1 MANMQKNTLMERAEL
16 ARAYI
21 NGGSAPYQAERQ
33 TCFMNVT
40 EMQEAIRAL
49 ERKGAEDKALAEN
62 HRFGPEKTKPEKAT
76 EDPATAQTTWSEE
89 NTETMVDVYVHPEK
103 TRTKKTGTDKD
114 VIYPFLPP
122 GQVAEEPAKR
132 PLYALHTRELSV
144 KRIGTSK
151 PEVQIVLLENR
162 YTLSFPVELLDKLI
176 SLLQAAKTLETD

>member
-1 MANMQKNTLMERAEL
+1 MANMRKNTLMERAEL

-21 NGGSAPYQAERQ
+21 NGGSAPYQAARQ
-33 TCFMNVT
+33 TGFMRVT

-49 ERKGAEDKALAEN
+49 EHKEAEEIERSEISESKSRDLPSVASTRHCAGEWPSTDKAKDEN
-62 HRFGPEKTKPEKAT
+62 DRFGPKETEPERIPVDDPPKT
-76 EDPATAQTTWSEE
+76 
-89 NTETMVDVYVHPEK
+89 
-103 TRTKKTGTDKD
+103 
-114 VIYPFLPP
+114 IYPFLPP

-144 KRIGTSK
+144 KRIGSSR

-162 YTLSFPVELLDKLI
+162 YTLSIPVELLDKLI

>member
-1 MANMQKNTLMERAEL
+1 MANMRKNTLMERAEL

-21 NGGSAPYQAERQ
+21 NGGSAPYQAARQ
-33 TCFMNVT
+33 TGFMRVT

-49 ERKGAEDKALAEN
+49 EHKEAEEKAKAEN
-62 HRFGPEKTKPEKAT
+62 DRFGQKGTAPERIPVEDEPPKT
-76 EDPATAQTTWSEE
+76 
-89 NTETMVDVYVHPEK
+89 
-103 TRTKKTGTDKD
+103 
-114 VIYPFLPP
+114 IYPFLPP

-162 YTLSFPVELLDKLI
+162 YTLSIPVELLDKLI
-176 SLLQAAKTLETD
+176 SLLKAAKTLETD